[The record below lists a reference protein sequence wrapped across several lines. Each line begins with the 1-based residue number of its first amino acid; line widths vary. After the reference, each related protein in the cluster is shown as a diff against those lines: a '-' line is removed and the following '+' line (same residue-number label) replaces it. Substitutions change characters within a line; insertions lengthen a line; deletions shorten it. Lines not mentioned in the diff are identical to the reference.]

1 VLAEAGL
8 QRMGISVPG
17 NRLPPET
24 FVPSPN
30 QGTIAV
36 VARDDP
42 SLTGPLGFLDHP
54 SSRSD
59 VMIERAVMEE
69 VGGGC
74 YTPQGIYCREGHLIA
89 EVLSLDG
96 SRQVRLEEK
105 ISGMEEARRCGKMLR
120 EEAKELIREAY
131 RDLGLKEDE

>member
-1 VLAEAGL
+1 
-8 QRMGISVPG
+8 
-17 NRLPPET
+17 
-24 FVPSPN
+24 
-30 QGTIAV
+30 
-36 VARDDP
+36 
-42 SLTGPLGFLDHP
+42 
-54 SSRSD
+54 

-74 YTPQGIYCREGHLIA
+74 YTPQGIYCRDGHLIA

-105 ISGMEEARRCGKMLR
+105 ISGMEEARRCGRMLR